1 MAKTKRSGL
10 SRIDGH
16 VLLHSL
22 RTAIGALA
30 SLWVARLVR
39 MPEAY
44 WAAITT
50 LIVMLQPS
58 PGAAFT
64 VAGKRLA
71 GTALGAF
78 VGALVL
84 MFLPDRVLVFAIVV
98 LILGLVNAAL
108 RLDTAAYRFASITA
122 AIVMLIPHSR
132 PAWLV
137 ATHRFV
143 EVSVGIVVGLILTV
157 LWPENSRTA

>member
-1 MAKTKRSGL
+1 MSKTKGSRL
-10 SRIDGH
+10 SRIDWH
-16 VLLHSL
+16 VLLHSV
-22 RTAIGALA
+22 RTSIGALA
-30 SLWVARLVR
+30 SLWVARFVR

-50 LIVMLQPS
+50 LIIMLQPS
-58 PGAAFT
+58 PGAAFA

-78 VGALVL
+78 AGALVL
-84 MFLPDRVLVFAIVV
+84 MFLPDRALVFGTVV
-98 LILGLVNAAL
+98 LALGLVNAAL

-122 AIVMLIPHSR
+122 AIVMLIRLPQ

-143 EVSVGIVVGLILTV
+143 EVSVGIVVGLVLTV
-157 LWPENSRTA
+157 FWPEPSHSA